1 MYGSETGCMDFPQGH
16 ACFVVGSPLQLLN
29 AIEARQRFHD
39 GQFCTLI
46 VLWAHEFDHKQMLK
60 LLDDQWSRKIFFN
73 TRGFFKLFYPIFLKS
88 VVSDLKGI
96 DCLYLGFPFKIR
108 AHIANEVN
116 AKKNLILDDGNGSL
130 TIAVSLKDE
139 HFLTKIKP
147 KLHDYILGRKI
158 SVDYAKTATFFTLYP
173 DMAWPRDQVIAND
186 YRMLRQQIARQPTNL
201 DVLFV
206 GSAVA
211 GAVVSVAQEKQLIE
225 AMAVYYAGQ
234 QVIYALHRFEDQAYF
249 EREFA
254 HTSLR
259 FVRFDT
265 AIEVALCQA
274 QVYPQR
280 IASFCS
286 SALTTLSLLYGGQ
299 TEVLAIP
306 SAWMAA
312 DVAARLDVIYQD
324 FARSGI
330 HIRHFLEE
338 QSHVA

>member
-1 MYGSETGCMDFPQGH
+1 MQDSNPISLISSSVRVCL
-16 ACFVVGSPLQLLN
+16 VVGSPLQLLN
-29 AIEARQRFHD
+29 AIEARQRFHQD
-39 GQFCTLI
+39 HHCTLLLI
-46 VLWAHEFDHKQMLK
+46 WSHDIDRQQMSA
-60 LLDDQWSRKIFFN
+60 LLDQDWQQVHVFEAHKWFR
-73 TRGFFKLFYPIFLKS
+73 LFYPYLMS
-88 VVSDLKGI
+88 VVLEPLRGVDY
-96 DCLYLGFPFKIR
+96 LYLGYPFKVR
-108 AHIANEVN
+108 AHIANTLQAQQVRF
-116 AKKNLILDDGNGSL
+116 LDDGNASL
-130 TIAVSLKDE
+130 TLAEQLRSPTL
-139 HFLTKIKP
+139 IKKHQP
-147 KLHDYILGRKI
+147 KLHDVLLSRKI
-158 SVDYAKTATFFTLYP
+158 SIDYAKTATFFTLYP
-173 DMAWPRDQVIAND
+173 DMVWPRDQVIAND

-306 SAWMAA
+306 STWMEA